1 MLGKLRSTALV
12 ITVLAMGCSS
22 SGDNSGFGDDDP
34 SKNPTNGTSSG
45 DPGSSS
51 SSGGF
56 GQGTGDQLIVD
67 PSNGAV
73 FIDTA
78 TNPATPGKLAYTVKL
93 KTAGGEKDLT
103 ADAKFTVEDTS
114 LGSFAGATFTTVNAL
129 PPNTLGKST
138 LVRVESQSYKGI
150 ANLTV
155 VALRRTGPNRDFY
168 FYEPYGQPPNPA
180 NDVLKFS
187 TNIKLVD
194 VAFVMDTTG
203 SMGGSITALKN
214 ALQGSLL
221 TQLQAAIPN
230 VAMAVVD
237 HRDYPVGPIIGG
249 YGSPG
254 DWPVKVHQVMTT
266 DINLVKT
273 GVGKYVAGGGNDGP
287 ESQIPAMQHTL
298 TGEALLWS
306 GGSVAA
312 HTPAAGTTGG
322 VDFRPG
328 AVPVVVLITDIDWH
342 GENHTPYNFTTPTMA
357 SLKAAFA
364 AKNARFV
371 DITSGDESQA
381 NELSD
386 ATGSSVPVGSF
397 GSVAGCS
404 ATQCCTGVNGAG
416 RAPNGPGGKC
426 RLNFLHSDGNGVSNA
441 VAKGIEAI
449 AVGSSFDVTAKPS
462 NDPKNPGGVDATK
475 FIKALR
481 AKDEGDAAAGC
492 PAQAAVDT
500 NGDGIKDT
508 FKTVKVGTPVC
519 FEIVPAQNDFVQP
532 TLDPQ
537 FFKAFIDVL
546 GMPGSIQ
553 LDRRDVTFLV
563 PPKDA
568 LAK

>member
-12 ITVLAMGCSS
+12 VTVLAAGCSGS
-22 SGDNSGFGDDDP
+22 SSNSGFDDDP
-34 SKNPTNGTSSG
+34 AKNPTNGTG
-45 DPGSSS
+45 ESSS
-51 SSGGF
+51 SSGDNASGGF
-56 GQGTGDQLIVD
+56 GGGATNALIVE
-67 PSNGAV
+67 PSNGTA

-78 TNPATPGKLAYTVKL
+78 TNPAAPGTLPYVIKLRQDGV
-93 KTAGGEKDLT
+93 EKDVTSEATLEI
-103 ADAKFTVEDTS
+103 EDGS
-114 LGSFAGATFTTVNAL
+114 LGSFKGNVFTTAGSL
-129 PPNTLGKST
+129 PAGVLGKSSI
-138 LVRVESQSYKGI
+138 VRVKAQSYTGV

-155 VALRRTGPNRDFY
+155 VALRRSGANRDFY
-168 FYEPYGQPPNPA
+168 FFEPYGQPPAPA

-187 TNIKLVD
+187 TNIKQVD

-203 SMGGSITALKN
+203 SMSGSINNLKTALS
-214 ALQGSLL
+214 GSLIS
-221 TQLQAAIPN
+221 QLQAAIPS

-237 HRDYPVGPIIGG
+237 HKDYPVGT

-254 DWPVKVHQVMTT
+254 DFPVRVHQVMTST
-266 DINLVKT
+266 ATLVQA
-273 GVGKYVAGGGNDGP
+273 GVAKYSATGGNDGP

-312 HTPAAGTTGG
+312 HTPAAGTWGG

-328 AVPVVVLITDIDWH
+328 AVPVIVLITDIDWH
-342 GENHTPYNFTTPTMA
+342 GAGHDPYSFTTPTMA
-357 SLKAAFA
+357 TLKAAFA
-364 AKNARFV
+364 ARNARFV

-386 ATGSSVPVGSF
+386 ATGSAVPPGSF
-397 GSVAGCS
+397 GTVGGCS
-404 ATQCCTGVNGAG
+404 ATQCCTGVNGVG
-416 RAPNGPGGKC
+416 RAPTGPGGTC
-426 RLNFLHSDGNGVSNA
+426 RLNFLHSNGTGVSNA

-449 AVGSSFDVTAKPS
+449 AVGSTFDVTARPS
-462 NDPKNPGGVDATK
+462 NDPKNAGGVDATK

-492 PAQAAVDT
+492 PANAAKDT

-508 FKTVKVGTPVC
+508 FTAVKVGTPVC
-519 FEIVPAQNDFVQP
+519 FEIVPAQNDFVP
-532 TLDPQ
+532 PSLAPQ
-537 FFKAFIDVL
+537 FYKAFIDVL
-546 GMPGSIQ
+546 GVPGNVQ

-568 LAK
+568 NAK